1 MGAPGPAA
9 GGCTDRNNTDACLLT
24 YCSRTTLLSRM
35 DSTLTIQSVVV
46 LTMPKPGCALIGGTM
61 APGGG
66 AAPGAPGAPEV
77 APV

>member
-1 MGAPGPAA
+1 
-9 GGCTDRNNTDACLLT
+9 
-24 YCSRTTLLSRM
+24 M